1 MIQFIVT
8 NHILLIVLGFFAAVF
23 IIYRLVGIERIA
35 HAATRHPVRA
45 ILFSVLFVAL
55 LGIGMKWLTINA
67 DTNALLPRTVPCD
80 ITTKKIDKIFG
91 GVESIFLSIE
101 PKQGTVWTPAI
112 LEKVQAISTDLK
124 KARYIDSVISL
135 SEAKDV
141 VNEDDTLI
149 TRPFMERIPRTSADM
164 AALRTL
170 VKGNTLLGGKLV
182 SADDT
187 VTLIIATVRQEL
199 SVMKDGKLTTVRI
212 DDAEVSGR
220 DAKDPDR
227 PTLENLK
234 AKYEDETVTISPS
247 GYTYLRHDMYGKM
260 VTDMAFFIILGILIM
275 LGFLYL
281 CFRSGRGMLLPFT
294 VVMLSLIG
302 LYGFIG
308 WMREVLYLPYVIIA
322 PMFIAIAHNYGTQLI
337 ANYYE
342 DVQADPTATSIT
354 LARSGI
360 IKMAT
365 PIFLSV
371 ATVVFG
377 FLAMFGHPLTSI
389 AYLGFFSAFGILI
402 SFILTIVLTP
412 AIIRLLKT
420 PKHLL
425 KEKHGTMTDR
435 FLGAV
440 ASFIIRFRV
449 PVLIVSVLAL
459 IGFAMLIPRIDAE
472 SNMVEFYKKGAGV
485 RNTFEMLG
493 KKFSG
498 AATMNI
504 LIESEHPV
512 ALDAPDDGIMKS
524 APLLQWMER
533 LQKTARSVKDTVTG
547 KPFVGDAYSLADQVA
562 YLNKVMQ
569 NDPAEDRVPANS
581 RLIAQYLLLLDSAG
595 GGKDLTSM
603 VDYKYNNAQII
614 LQMPELNTKKV
625 QSVID
630 TIRDFA
636 QKNPPPGAKISF
648 GGTIMYGQE
657 LTPLLI
663 EGQIH
668 SLVLSLV
675 IIVICYMVIF
685 RSFTAGAI
693 SAIPLIVAILSVFG
707 LMSIFGIKL
716 DFVTSI
722 LTSIMI
728 GAGTDYT
735 AYFLWRM
742 REMTQKHGDVK
753 KAYHATMLTIGKG
766 IVFNGFSVVI
776 GFVVLLFSNFQPVIF
791 FGFLIAVSIFIC
803 IIAALTVMP
812 AVIIMVK
819 PKFLFRKGADIHS
832 TAHSHGG
839 TERTPSGVEGGISV
853 EAKGDVF
860 HS

>member
-1 MIQFIVT
+1 MIQFIAS
-8 NHILLIVLGFFAAVF
+8 NHILLIVLGFFLAVYLV
-23 IIYRLVGIERIA
+23 YRFVGIPRIA
-35 HAATRHPVRA
+35 TASTRHPIRA
-45 ILFSVLFVAL
+45 IVLSFLFVGV
-55 LGIGMKWLTINA
+55 LGIGLKNLTIDA
-67 DTNALLPRTVPCD
+67 DMNSLLPSTVPCD

-91 GVESIFLSIE
+91 GVESVFLSIE

-112 LEKVQAISTDLK
+112 LEKVKAISTDLK
-124 KARYIDSVISL
+124 KARYIDSVISI

-149 TRPFMERIPRTSADM
+149 TRPFMEHIPRTSAEM
-164 AALRTL
+164 AALRSL
-170 VKGNTLLGGKLV
+170 VKGNSLLGKKLV
-182 SADDT
+182 SEDDT
-187 VTLIIATVRQEL
+187 VTLIIATVRQRIP
-199 SVMKDGKLTTVRI
+199 VMTNGKTVAVRI
-212 DDAEVSGR
+212 EDAEVSAR
-220 DAKDPDR
+220 DKNDPGR

-234 AKYEDETVTISPS
+234 AKYEDSTVTISPS
-247 GYTYLRHDMYGKM
+247 GYTYLRHDMFGKM
-260 VTDMAFFIILGILIM
+260 VADMAFFIIIGILIM
-275 LGFLYL
+275 LVFLYI
-281 CFRSGRGMLLPFT
+281 CFRSKRGMLLPFT
-294 VVMLSLIG
+294 VVILSLIG

-308 WMREVLYLPYVIIA
+308 WMKEVLYIPYVIIA

-342 DVQADPTATSIT
+342 DVQHDTTADSKTV
-354 LARSGI
+354 ARSGI

-371 ATVVFG
+371 ATVIFG

-389 AYLGFFSAFGILI
+389 AYLGFFSAFGILV

-412 AIIRLLKT
+412 AILSLLKV
-420 PKHLL
+420 PSHLL
-425 KEKHGTMTDR
+425 KQKHGTMTDR
-435 FLGAV
+435 ILGAV
-440 ASFIIRFRV
+440 ASFIIRFRI
-449 PVLIVSVLAL
+449 PVIAVSVLSL
-459 IGFAMLIPRIDAE
+459 IGFAFLIPRIDAE

-498 AATMNI
+498 AATLNL
-504 LIESEHPV
+504 LIESENPV
-512 ALDAPDDGIMKS
+512 ALDSPDDGIIKG
-524 APLLQWMER
+524 PQILQWMER
-533 LQKTARSVKDTVTG
+533 LQATARSVKDPVTG
-547 KPFVGDAYSLADQVA
+547 KAYVGDSYSLADQVA

-569 NDPAEDRVPANS
+569 NDPSQDRVPSNG

-595 GGKDLTSM
+595 GGKDLSSL
-603 VDYKYNNAQII
+603 VDYKYNNAQIV
-614 LQMPELNTKKV
+614 LQMPEINTKKV
-625 QSVID
+625 QTVID

-636 QKNPPPGAKISF
+636 KKNPPPGAKISF
-648 GGTIMYGQE
+648 GGTVMYGQE

-668 SLVLSLV
+668 SIILSLV

-685 RSFTAGAI
+685 RSFTAGFI
-693 SAIPLIVAILSVFG
+693 SSIPLIVAILSVFG
-707 LMSIFGIKL
+707 LMSIFRIKL

-812 AVIIMVK
+812 AVIIMMK
-819 PKFLFRKGADIHS
+819 PKFLFVKGKDIH
-832 TAHSHGG
+832 TAAHSHGG
-839 TERTPSGVEGGISV
+839 VIAETLPV
-853 EAKGDVF
+853 EAKGE
-860 HS
+860 